1 MANSKQAIKRARQG
15 TKRREHNMAAR
26 SMMRTHLK
34 KVVAAIQ
41 AGNQA
46 DAQTAFKAAEPVL
59 DRLACK
65 GIIHRNKA
73 ARHKKRLSAQ
83 IKALAA

>member
-15 TKRREHNMAAR
+15 ITRRERNMAAR

-34 KVVAAIQ
+34 KVVAAIA

-46 DAQTAFKAAEPVL
+46 DAQAAFKAAEPVL

-73 ARHKKRLSAQ
+73 ARHKTRLSAQ